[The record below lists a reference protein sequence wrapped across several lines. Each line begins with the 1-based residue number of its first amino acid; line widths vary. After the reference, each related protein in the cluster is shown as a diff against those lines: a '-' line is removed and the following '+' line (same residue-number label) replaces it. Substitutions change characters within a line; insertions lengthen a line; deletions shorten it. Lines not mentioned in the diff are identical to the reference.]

1 MSSAEVSTN
10 ASVPNAIGC
19 RDLVVVGA
27 SAGGVESLSAFVGAL
42 ESDLPATILVVLHV
56 PASGASALPRILE
69 RAGKLPVEIARPVQ
83 ELQRGKIVIAPPDRH
98 LVVVDNRLRT
108 SHGPRENGHRP
119 AVDVLFRSAARACG
133 PRVIAVVLSGS
144 LDDGTAGAIAVK
156 ERGGIVLAQDPAEA
170 AYPGMPQ
177 SVIKH
182 VDTTE
187 VSTAG
192 RLGAAVARLC
202 RTPATAWDSIV
213 GPDLVMA
220 EVESAAMLDSPSPA
234 VEQRHQ
240 PAAFGCPECHGALFE
255 IEDGGLLRFRC
266 RLGHAWS
273 SQGLLLEQ
281 AQSLENALWMALRTL
296 EEKATLSS
304 QLAERAAERG
314 SALTCKR
321 FTEQAQEATRSAAL
335 VRRLLES
342 PTTDAAAVEIDSGV
356 ESAYDA

>member
-1 MSSAEVSTN
+1 MSAADLSMT
-10 ASVPNAIGC
+10 ASLPETIDC
-19 RDLVVVGA
+19 RDIVVVGA
-27 SAGGVESLSAFVGAL
+27 SAGGVESLIAFVGAL
-42 ESDLPATILVVLHV
+42 EANLPATILVVLHV

-69 RAGKLPVEIARPVQ
+69 RAGKLPVEIARPQQ
-83 ELQRGKIVIAPPDRH
+83 ELLSGKIVIAPPDRH
-98 LVVVDNRLRT
+98 LVVIGDQLRT

-133 PRVIAVVLSGS
+133 PRVIGVVLSGS
-144 LDDGTAGAIAVK
+144 LDDGTAGAIAIK

-182 VDTTE
+182 VDVTE
-187 VSTAG
+187 IASAD
-192 RLGAAVARLC
+192 RLGVAVSRLC
-202 RTPATAWDSIV
+202 RTPAIPREDVV
-213 GPDLVMA
+213 GPDLVLA
-220 EVESAAMLDSPSPA
+220 EVETAAMLDSPSPA
-234 VEQRHQ
+234 AEFPNQH
-240 PAAFGCPECHGALFE
+240 AAFGCPECHGALFE

-273 SQGLLLEQ
+273 SHGLLLEQ

-296 EEKATLSS
+296 EEKATLST

-314 SALTCKR
+314 SVLSFKR
-321 FTEQAQEATRSAAL
+321 FTEQAHEATRSAAL

-342 PTTDAAAVEIDSGV
+342 PPTDAASVEIDSSA
-356 ESAYDA
+356 ESAHHV